1 MKNDWNNHTKFGTTL
16 YEAGTTLYEA
26 GTTLYEAGTTLY
38 DFGTTLYESVDLGDN
53 LLLRC
58 PSLGDNLL

>member
-16 YEAGTTLYEA
+16 YEAGTTLY
-26 GTTLYEAGTTLY
+26 
-38 DFGTTLYESVDLGDN
+38 DFGTTLYESVGLGDN